1 MSFMNWRFGWICSQ
15 GNTLYGFNGV
25 SPSGF
30 ELDHESSFPF
40 FGNPFPT
47 ISGFPATNYGAALTR
62 AIIYISNTM
71 DHSFV
76 MFFSDGGASPIYGT
90 EITLY
95 NIVRN
100 SLRSCKG
107 SCIYSFCYD
116 VGIGSNPNFLSTCN
130 AIGATYFSS
139 TSPWLIAAHLQFW
152 SWIRIFWTPCPC

>member
-1 MSFMNWRFGWICSQ
+1 
-15 GNTLYGFNGV
+15 
-25 SPSGF
+25 
-30 ELDHESSFPF
+30 
-40 FGNPFPT
+40 
-47 ISGFPATNYGAALTR
+47 
-62 AIIYISNTM
+62 M

-95 NIVRN
+95 NMVRN

-152 SWIRIFWTPCPC
+152 SWIRIFWTPCPCWNDQPHHHHYLKINMQSIINFYKYYLLTLFTSDELKLASLKMSFKISK